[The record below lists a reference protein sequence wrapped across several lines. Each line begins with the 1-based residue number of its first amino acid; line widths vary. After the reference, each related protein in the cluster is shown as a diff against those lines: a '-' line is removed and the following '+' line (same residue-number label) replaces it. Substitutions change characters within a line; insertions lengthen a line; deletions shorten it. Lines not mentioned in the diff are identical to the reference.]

1 MKNTSVALGPH
12 FDNFIQVSIEEGRY
26 GSASEMVRAGL
37 RLLEEEEL
45 RVNALRRAI
54 DDGLNSGIATNFDP
68 VAHLARLKGKILQHA
83 HERMRQPH

>member
-1 MKNTSVALGPH
+1 MREIYKRMKNTSVALGPH

-68 VAHLARLKGKILQHA
+68 VAHLARLKTGLPD
-83 HERMRQPH
+83 E

>member
-1 MKNTSVALGPH
+1 MKNTGPH

-68 VAHLARLKGKILQHA
+68 VAHLARLKTGLPD
-83 HERMRQPH
+83 E

>member
-68 VAHLARLKGKILQHA
+68 AAHLARLKDTTTCS
-83 HERMRQPH
+83 

>member
-37 RLLEEEEL
+37 RLLDEEEL
-45 RVNALRRAI
+45 RVNALRCAI
-54 DDGLNSGIATNFDP
+54 NDGLSSGIATGFDP
-68 VAHLARLKGKILQHA
+68 IAHLAGLKTGLPD
-83 HERMRQPH
+83 E

>member
-1 MKNTSVALGPH
+1 
-12 FDNFIQVSIEEGRY
+12 
-26 GSASEMVRAGL
+26 MVRAGL

-68 VAHLARLKGKILQHA
+68 VHLARLKDTTTCS
-83 HERMRQPH
+83 

>member
-1 MKNTSVALGPH
+1 MKNTSVSLGPH

-45 RVNALRRAI
+45 RVNALRCAI
-54 DDGLNSGIATNFDP
+54 NDGLNSGIATNFDP
-68 VAHLARLKGKILQHA
+68 AAHLARLKTGLPD
-83 HERMRQPH
+83 E

>member
-26 GSASEMVRAGL
+26 GSASEM

-68 VAHLARLKGKILQHA
+68 VAHLARLKTGLPD
-83 HERMRQPH
+83 E

>member
-37 RLLEEEEL
+37 RLLEVEEL
-45 RVNALRRAI
+45 RVNALRCAI
-54 DDGLNSGIATNFDP
+54 NDGLNSGIATNFDP
-68 VAHLARLKGKILQHA
+68 VAHLARLKTGLPD
-83 HERMRQPH
+83 E

>member
-1 MKNTSVALGPH
+1 
-12 FDNFIQVSIEEGRY
+12 
-26 GSASEMVRAGL
+26 MVRAGL

-68 VAHLARLKGKILQHA
+68 AAHLAKLKTGLPD
-83 HERMRQPH
+83 E